1 MTMRRFLLVP
11 DSFKGT
17 LSAQEVCDCMKQAI
31 AKRLPSAQVR
41 SIPVADGG
49 EGTVDAFLTACGG
62 QRAAVT
68 VSGPFFQPVDAFY
81 GILPDGQ
88 TAVIE
93 MAACAGLP
101 LAQRLS
107 SKTNPAITTTFGVG
121 ELLLNAVSRGCRRV
135 ILGLGGSATNDMGC
149 GMAAACGVRF
159 QTSDGSPFVP
169 VGETLENIAAVD
181 LTGLSPALRDVEILT
196 MCDIDNPL
204 CGPHGAACVFA
215 PQKGADAAMVAQL
228 DHGLRHCGN
237 LLREQLGVDVLDLP
251 GAGAAGGMGGGV
263 TAFLGS
269 RLVSGI
275 DTLLDRVRFDE
286 LLKDTDCV
294 FTGEGRLDS
303 QSLHGKVLSGLL
315 RRTRPAQ
322 VPLVV
327 VAGSVEAALMNS
339 ELSGVTAVFSAMR
352 PGQTLEMAMA
362 HCRENLAA
370 AMDDALRSL
379 PLDGHDGTV
388 D

>member
-17 LSAQEVCDCMKQAI
+17 LSAQEVCDCMAQAI
-31 AKRLPSAQVR
+31 AKHLPDAHVR
-41 SIPVADGG
+41 SIPAADGG

-62 QRAAVT
+62 QRVSAV
-68 VSGPFFQPVDAFY
+68 VSGPFFQPIEAFY

-101 LAQRLS
+101 LALRLS
-107 SKTNPAITTTFGVG
+107 EKTNPAVTTTFGVG
-121 ELLLNAVSRGCRRV
+121 EFLLNAVERGCRRV

-159 QTSDGSPFVP
+159 LTSDGSPFVP

-181 LTGLSPALRDVEILT
+181 VSGLSPALRNVEILT

-215 PQKGADAAMVAQL
+215 PQKGADAAMVARL
-228 DHGLRHCGN
+228 DNGLRHCGN
-237 LLREQLGVDVLDLP
+237 LLREQLGVDVLELP

-263 TAFLGS
+263 TTFLGS

-315 RRTRPAQ
+315 RRTQPAK

-327 VAGSVEAALMNS
+327 VAGSVDAALLNS
-339 ELSGVTAVFSAMR
+339 KLPGVTAVFSAMR
-352 PGQTLEMAMA
+352 PGQTLEMAMT
-362 HCRENLAA
+362 HCRENLTA
-370 AMDDALRSL
+370 AMEEALQSL
-379 PLDGHDGTV
+379 LLDGHDGTAI
-388 D
+388 

>member
-31 AKRLPSAQVR
+31 VKHLPDACVR
-41 SIPVADGG
+41 GIPVADGG

-62 QRAAVT
+62 QRVSVV
-68 VSGPFFQPVDAFY
+68 VSGPFFQPVEAFY

-107 SKTNPAITTTFGVG
+107 EKTNPAVTTTFGVG
-121 ELLLNAVSRGCRRV
+121 EILLDAVGRGCRRV

-159 QTSDGSPFVP
+159 QTSDGSSFVP
-169 VGETLENIAAVD
+169 VGKTLENIAAVD
-181 LTGLSPALRDVEILT
+181 LAGLSPALRNVEILT
-196 MCDIDNPL
+196 MCDITNPL

-228 DHGLRHCGN
+228 DHGLWHCAN

-263 TAFLGS
+263 TAFFRLAIGLGN
-269 RLVSGI
+269 R
-275 DTLLDRVRFDE
+275 
-286 LLKDTDCV
+286 
-294 FTGEGRLDS
+294 
-303 QSLHGKVLSGLL
+303 H
-315 RRTRPAQ
+315 A
-322 VPLVV
+322 
-327 VAGSVEAALMNS
+327 AG
-339 ELSGVTAVFSAMR
+339 
-352 PGQTLEMAMA
+352 P
-362 HCRENLAA
+362 
-370 AMDDALRSL
+370 
-379 PLDGHDGTV
+379 GTV
-388 D
+388 